1 MHFFRPSIRNIN
13 MEYAL
18 ITNENLNSFLQLLK
32 GWIRLNELT
41 FKVRESD
48 KKIIQDIIE
57 TITKY
62 NEWLS
67 QINIIINTEGDEFQ
81 DFAQISCDRSII
93 IWGLK
98 EEL

>member
-1 MHFFRPSIRNIN
+1 
-13 MEYAL
+13 MEYAFE

-48 KKIIQDIIE
+48 KKIIQNIID

-67 QINIIINTEGDEFQ
+67 EIKVFIYTEGDEFQ
-81 DFAQISCDRSII
+81 NFTQISCDRSITI
-93 IWGLK
+93 RALK
-98 EEL
+98 NK

>member
-1 MHFFRPSIRNIN
+1 MHFFRPNIRNIN

-93 IWGLK
+93 IWALK
-98 EEL
+98 DEL